1 MSLEV
6 NSNGALLREHVK
18 SSYSETKKYFISTSA
33 MSMATKFGKVVTYHE
48 GLPHI
53 KSHKF
58 WSRGLLKSRGKL
70 ELLYIYC

>member
-33 MSMATKFGKVVTYHE
+33 MSMATKFGKVVTYHD

-53 KSHKF
+53 KSHTF